1 MSRLILLRHAKSDW
15 NSGVLSDVDRPV
27 SARGQHALSI
37 VAAEVS
43 AFVQPGA
50 LCSAHRLC
58 AHRQTF
64 DLARPHWPD
73 CNSAY

>member
-37 VAAEVS
+37 VAAEVG
-43 AFVQPGA
+43 AFVQPA
-50 LCSAHRLC
+50 LCSIPAVRT
-58 AHRQTF
+58 RQT
-64 DLARPHWPD
+64 
-73 CNSAY
+73 S